1 MDKKD
6 LFDALDDFSQTLL
19 VTLAEVEAV
28 KKNLKSVVEENI
40 ALHLENDKLRERLGE
55 WRKKLQPRPRK
66 TGIIC
71 VSFIMTAFMF
81 VRISMVSAGRMTRSV
96 CSAMNCYLGSSDAGS
111 KKVLRA
117 KLPTAI
123 FIWSRLLSVIWMI

>member
-40 ALHLENDKLRERLGE
+40 ALHLENDKLRVLNSS
-55 WRKKLQPRPRK
+55 L
-66 TGIIC
+66 
-71 VSFIMTAFMF
+71 A
-81 VRISMVSAGRMTRSV
+81 VRSMVTSWLTPMAVTAAADSGLPRS
-96 CSAMNCYLGSSDAGS
+96 L
-111 KKVLRA
+111 
-117 KLPTAI
+117 
-123 FIWSRLLSVIWMI
+123 SRPLM

>member
-55 WRKKLQPRPRK
+55 VEKEAPTKTKKNRDNLRKL
-66 TGIIC
+66 
-71 VSFIMTAFMF
+71 
-81 VRISMVSAGRMTRSV
+81 
-96 CSAMNCYLGSSDAGS
+96 
-111 KKVLRA
+111 
-117 KLPTAI
+117 
-123 FIWSRLLSVIWMI
+123 

>member
-40 ALHLENDKLRERLGE
+40 ALHLENDKLRER
-55 WRKKLQPRPRK
+55 
-66 TGIIC
+66 
-71 VSFIMTAFMF
+71 
-81 VRISMVSAGRMTRSV
+81 
-96 CSAMNCYLGSSDAGS
+96 
-111 KKVLRA
+111 
-117 KLPTAI
+117 
-123 FIWSRLLSVIWMI
+123 

>member
-1 MDKKD
+1 LSIITDKTKNVHFNRHFLFLPLKWTKLIAKKD

-55 WRKKLQPRPRK
+55 VEKEAPAKTKKNRDNLRKLYYDGFHVCTDFYGQRRENDAE
-66 TGIIC
+66 C
-71 VSFIMTAFMF
+71 MF
-81 VRISMVSAGRMTRSV
+81 
-96 CSAMNCYLGSSDAGS
+96 CDE
-111 KKVLRA
+111 
-117 KLPTAI
+117 
-123 FIWSRLLSVIWMI
+123 LLFRE

>member
-40 ALHLENDKLRERLGE
+40 ALHLENDKLRE
-55 WRKKLQPRPRK
+55 
-66 TGIIC
+66 I
-71 VSFIMTAFMF
+71 
-81 VRISMVSAGRMTRSV
+81 GRASCRERV
-96 CSAMNCYLGSSDAGS
+96 
-111 KKVLRA
+111 
-117 KLPTAI
+117 
-123 FIWSRLLSVIWMI
+123 

>member
-40 ALHLENDKLRERLGE
+40 ALHLENDTLRERLGE
-55 WRKKLQPRPRK
+55 NDAE
-66 TGIIC
+66 C
-71 VSFIMTAFMF
+71 MF
-81 VRISMVSAGRMTRSV
+81 
-96 CSAMNCYLGSSDAGS
+96 CDE
-111 KKVLRA
+111 
-117 KLPTAI
+117 
-123 FIWSRLLSVIWMI
+123 LLFRE